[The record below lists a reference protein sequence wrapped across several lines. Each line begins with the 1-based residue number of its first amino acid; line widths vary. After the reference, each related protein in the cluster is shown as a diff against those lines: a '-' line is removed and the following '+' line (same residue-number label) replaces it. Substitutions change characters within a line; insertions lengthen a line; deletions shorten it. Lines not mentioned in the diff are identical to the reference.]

1 MNKNIFV
8 INKNMPDIKSPL
20 NNSLFLPVFQFLKI
34 EKREKVIKTKDI
46 AMPPKKGRL
55 NKKYKK
61 LENPIIINLL

>member
-1 MNKNIFV
+1 MNKNTFV
-8 INKNMPDIKSPL
+8 INKNIPEIKRPL

-46 AMPPKKGRL
+46 AMPPRKGRL

-61 LENPIIINLL
+61 FRNLIIKYLL